1 MAKNT
6 KRSITYK
13 VVVGYLLLTAF
24 AAISIWFIYSKV
36 IGLNGANRISDNNQQ
51 KLLLMS
57 EAVTNVYSA
66 EAISRDIIQNQK
78 PENLPQ
84 FNQQLDT
91 ISTLIDNLKQ
101 IYEEE
106 EIKNELDSLQN
117 LLLLKEQNLLELLE
131 VRKNNS
137 SENYYDRV
145 LNNLQKV
152 NYLFEEDNYN
162 ELLKDYNPEARQ
174 ALVKWL
180 EYADKD
186 NAETLT
192 QQSADSLIS
201 TVKNVLSE
209 LEVEERK
216 YQQEVIEKENEL
228 LKNDQELSSQL
239 RKIRS
244 EIEREQI
251 QKSVQQVNDSRE
263 VIEET
268 STIIAALGIA
278 CVLTILLFVILIIKD
293 TNSSQRYKE
302 ELEKSNAYAEFLL
315 KRRKQIMAA
324 VTHDLRS
331 PLNTIMG
338 YTDLLKKTSLSEKQQ
353 YHLDHLKKSS
363 TYILHLVNDLLDLSK
378 LEAGKMHIEKL
389 PFQPKNLIEDSIQ
402 ATIPATLKK
411 DLVIHTTLDESIE
424 ATFLSDP
431 FRIQQVLTNLLG
443 NAYKFTEKGSIHI
456 KASLESTTRKIKQ
469 LKIEI
474 SDTGIGISKAQQK
487 DIFEE
492 FSQADTHIEKQYGG
506 SGLGLAITKKIVE
519 LLKGSIHLESEPNQ
533 GTSFLIKIPVE
544 TTSQTTNIN
553 EEISI
558 KNAKGKT
565 ILIID
570 DEPSQQTLTKEV
582 VSQCGFKVLTAN
594 DGLQGLQIIKKQ
606 KIDLVITDIQMPKM
620 NGFELI
626 RKIRALPK
634 FKKLPV
640 ISLSGKTDLP
650 DEVYLQ
656 KGFTTNFIKPF
667 NTNELYLEIAHILGL
682 EIVREQQRKT
692 VRRTSENYD
701 TSELLRFTDGDQ
713 DSLKIILSSFIQ
725 SSQENLAALEN
736 ASAEANTQRIA
747 AIAHKIL
754 PMLRQLKAEKV
765 AQLFEKLEHQQ
776 KFGLE
781 STEVIETAT
790 KAKIALEKLLEEIKK
805 KV

>member
-36 IGLNGANRISDNNQQ
+36 IGLNSANKISNNNQQ

-57 EAVTNVYSA
+57 EAVTNVYAA

-84 FNQQLDT
+84 FNLQLDT
-91 ISTLIDNLKQ
+91 ISLLINNLKQ
-101 IYEEE
+101 IYKEE
-106 EIKNELDSLQN
+106 EIKNELDSLQR
-117 LLLLKEQNLLELLE
+117 LLLLKEQNLLELLK

-145 LNNLQKV
+145 LNNLKKV

-162 ELLKDYNPEARQ
+162 ELLKDYNPEARR

-180 EYADKD
+180 EYAKKD
-186 NAETLT
+186 NAERLT
-192 QQSADSLIS
+192 QQSADSLIN

-209 LEVEERK
+209 LEVEERR

-244 EIEREQI
+244 EIEQEQI
-251 QKSVQQVNDSRE
+251 QKSVEQVNDSRK
-263 VIEET
+263 VIEDT
-268 STIIAALGIA
+268 STIIAVLGVA

-302 ELEKSNAYAEFLL
+302 ELEKSKAYAEFLL
-315 KRRKQIMAA
+315 KRRKQIMAT

-338 YTDLLKKTSLSEKQQ
+338 YTDLLKKTPLSEKQQ

-363 TYILHLVNDLLDLSK
+363 TYVLHLVNDLLDLSK

-389 PFQPKNLIEDSIQ
+389 PFQPKSIIEDSIY
-402 ATIPATLKK
+402 AVIPT
-411 DLVIHTTLDESIE
+411 SIE
-424 ATFLSDP
+424 KELDIQISLDKSIEGTFMSDP
-431 FRIQQVLTNLLG
+431 FRIQQILTNLLG

-456 KASLESTTRKIKQ
+456 KASLTSTTRKIKQ
-469 LKIEI
+469 LQIEI
-474 SDTGIGISKAQQK
+474 KDTGIGISKAQQK
-487 DIFEE
+487 NIFEE
-492 FSQADTHIEKQYGG
+492 FSQADSHIEKQYGG
-506 SGLGLAITKKIVE
+506 SGLGLAITKKIVD
-519 LLKGSIHLESEPNQ
+519 LLKGTIRIESKLHK
-533 GTSFLIKIPVE
+533 GTTFFIEIPIE
-544 TTSQTTNIN
+544 TTLQSSTVP

-558 KNAKGKT
+558 QNAKGKT
-565 ILIID
+565 VLIID
-570 DEPSQQTLTKEV
+570 DEPSQQALTKEV
-582 VSQCGFKVLTAN
+582 MSQCGFKTVTVN
-594 DGLQGLQIIKKQ
+594 DGKQGLQLLKQ
-606 KIDLVITDIQMPKM
+606 QKFDLVITDIQMPTM

-626 RKIRALPK
+626 RKVRAIPQLK
-634 FKKLPV
+634 DLPV

-650 DEVYLQ
+650 DEVYLK

-667 NTNELYLEIAHILGL
+667 NANELYLEIAHILNL
-682 EIVREQQRKT
+682 EIIRTQKDKQTVKT
-692 VRRTSENYD
+692 SKLYD
-701 TSELLRFTDGDQ
+701 ISELLQFTDGDT
-713 DSLKIILSSFIQ
+713 DSLKVILKSFIE
-725 SSQENLAALEN
+725 SSKQNLRTLN
-736 ASAEANTQRIA
+736 KASAEANTQQIA
-747 AIAHKIL
+747 FTAHKVL
-754 PMLRQLKAEKV
+754 PMLRQLKAHN
-765 AQLFEKLEHQQ
+765 ASILFEKLEHQQ
-776 KFGLE
+776 RDHVP
-781 STEVIETAT
+781 THEVLVIVK
-790 KAKIALEKLLEEIKK
+790 KAKIALENLLKEIEKEI
-805 KV
+805 